1 MVIGA
6 MFLIPIIPIGIAF
19 CAELTWTVDET
30 VSQGFMLM
38 MSQLFGFVMANLCIV
53 ISAKNSTYGILML
66 ALSAITAAVFSIF
79 LREDIRKQTE
89 KEIA

>member
-1 MVIGA
+1 
-6 MFLIPIIPIGIAF
+6 
-19 CAELTWTVDET
+19 
-30 VSQGFMLM
+30 
-38 MSQLFGFVMANLCIV
+38 MANLCIV